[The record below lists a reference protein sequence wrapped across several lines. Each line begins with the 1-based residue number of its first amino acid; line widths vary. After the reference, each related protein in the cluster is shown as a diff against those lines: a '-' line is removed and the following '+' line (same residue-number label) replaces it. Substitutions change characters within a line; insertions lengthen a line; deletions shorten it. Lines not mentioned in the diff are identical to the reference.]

1 MTDVPPDA
9 APITEGVDAD
19 PSQNSP
25 SPRVSLESITTAP
38 IEIPVTLGDSQAQ
51 REKEALAHDR
61 AQFNRELGWLGKPF
75 GGRREKPGN
84 ISALVISMCFLI
96 IVIAF
101 GVNVY
106 VDVAYAGRNIQM
118 PIAFDKLFASV
129 TSLIT
134 LVLGYLFGSNDKN
147 EK

>member
-1 MTDVPPDA
+1 
-9 APITEGVDAD
+9 
-19 PSQNSP
+19 
-25 SPRVSLESITTAP
+25 
-38 IEIPVTLGDSQAQ
+38 
-51 REKEALAHDR
+51 
-61 AQFNRELGWLGKPF
+61 
-75 GGRREKPGN
+75 
-84 ISALVISMCFLI
+84 MCFLI